1 MYIFQIFS
9 CQFWFQT
16 FQGNS
21 DRASE
26 VKHVLYESVEAHY
39 LRILP
44 GAYHGAVCMRI
55 EVFGVK
61 RKPGY
66 YFINYLRLHNSQ
78 IHEKVSYQGA

>member
-1 MYIFQIFS
+1 MYIFKIFS
-9 CQFWFQT
+9 CGFWFQT

-61 RKPGY
+61 RKPGH
-66 YFINYLRLHNSQ
+66 YFINYLLLHNSQ

>member
-1 MYIFQIFS
+1 MYIFKMFS
-9 CQFWFQT
+9 CRFWFQT

-21 DRASE
+21 DRVSE

-61 RKPGY
+61 RKPGH
-66 YFINYLRLHNSQ
+66 YFINYLLLHNSQ